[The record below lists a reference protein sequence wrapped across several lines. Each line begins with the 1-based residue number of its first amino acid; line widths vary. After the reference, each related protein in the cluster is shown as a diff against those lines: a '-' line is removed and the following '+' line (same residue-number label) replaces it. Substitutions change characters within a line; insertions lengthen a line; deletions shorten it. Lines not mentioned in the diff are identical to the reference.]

1 MKPDNEMIPVT
12 PPVVPPSRPTS
23 CSAKV
28 PIDVMRDIRRKSD
41 EYRSLAKRL
50 WKEAELMTAKAEQ
63 LEKTGQELRD
73 LADAWKRMFPDT
85 QDCV

>member
-1 MKPDNEMIPVT
+1 MNAITAISAAVLTMS
-12 PPVVPPSRPTS
+12 SREIAELTGR
-23 CSAKV
+23 
-28 PIDVMRDIRRKSD
+28 DHGNVMRDIRRKSD

-50 WKEAELMTAKAEQ
+50 WKEAELMNAKAEQ